1 MSKSSVDRRSLC
13 PDTVVQVKLDLIRIS
28 SVAATVGFL
37 GISCAFAQQPID
49 RAAPKLPA
57 PTLDRTI
64 LPIPDRGRAGLTT
77 YDAKNPET
85 SFPPIVPLRPPTKA
99 PNVLIVLLD
108 DVGFGASSAFG
119 GPVNMPTAEKMAA
132 EGLRYTRFHTTA
144 MCAPTRA
151 ALLTGRNH
159 HSVGFGTITETATSA
174 PGYNTTLP
182 NTKATIQQTLRL
194 NGYATAMFGKSHEVP
209 IWEQSPAGP
218 FDRWPTGTGF
228 SYFYGFIG
236 GETNQYFPALY
247 ENSVKVDPPRSPEQ
261 GYTLNEDLADR
272 SIAWIRGQKALA
284 PDQPFFVYYASGAT
298 HAPHH
303 VPAEWRE
310 KYKGR
315 FDQGWDKLREQT
327 FARQKELGVIP
338 RQAELTARHKE
349 IPAWDEMPETLKPVL
364 RRQMENYA
372 GFLEQ
377 TDHEVG
383 RVVQAI
389 SDMGMLDNTLIYYII
404 GDNGA
409 SGEGTLNGT
418 FSEHVPANG
427 LNDLETPQLLAERI
441 DLIGTPRSHPHYA
454 VGWAHALDTPY
465 QWAKQTASHWGG
477 TRNGMIVR
485 WPDGF
490 KAKGEVRNQFHHVI
504 DVAPTILEAANLPQ
518 PTMVNGVLQA
528 PIEGV
533 SMSYTFDDAKAADR
547 HVTQYFEQ
555 YGNRGIYHQGWT
567 ASTRHSIPWLLA
579 GKQVALDDDVWEL
592 YDTNANWTQ
601 AQSGDLAKQNPQK
614 LAELQRL
621 FLLEGAKYNVFPLD
635 DRRGE
640 RFNSDLAGRPTLI
653 RGNRQVLYSGME
665 GLPQEAILNLKNTSH
680 SITAEIVAD
689 DRANGVILGQGGT
702 QNGWAF
708 YFKDGKLKY
717 GYNYATLKTTVV
729 TTADQVS
736 KGSHQVRLEFVY
748 DGGGLGKGAGVRLY
762 VDGKK
767 SGEGRLDASIPF
779 TFGSEDRSAVGRNA
793 GSPVIPD
800 DYKAGSAFTGQV
812 NWVVV
817 ETGDVS
823 SSKLITPQ

>member
-1 MSKSSVDRRSLC
+1 MEIPMHRKTTSL
-13 PDTVVQVKLDLIRIS
+13 L
-28 SVAATVGFL
+28 ATSALV
-37 GISCAFAQQPID
+37 AFALC
-49 RAAPKLPA
+49 APPGYA
-57 PTLDRTI
+57 QSVLDRTV
-64 LPIPDRGRAGLTT
+64 LPIPDRGQVGSTT
-77 YDAKNPET
+77 YDAKDPDT
-85 SFPPIVPLRPPTKA
+85 RFPPIVPLRPPAGA

-119 GPVNMPTAEKMAA
+119 GPVNMPTAERVAA
-132 EGLRYTRFHTTA
+132 DGLRYTRFHTTA

-174 PGYNTTLP
+174 PGYSTMLP

-228 SYFYGFIG
+228 NYFYGFIG

-247 ENSVKVDPPRSPEQ
+247 ENTTKVNPPRSPQQ

-272 SIAWIRGQKALA
+272 SIAWIRQQKALA
-284 PDQPFFVYYASGAT
+284 PDQPFFVYYATGAT

-303 VPAEWRE
+303 VPAQWRE

-315 FDQGWDKLREQT
+315 FDRGWDALRQET
-327 FARQKELGVIP
+327 FARQKNLGIIP
-338 RQAELTARHKE
+338 QRAELTERHKE
-349 IPAWDEMPETLKPVL
+349 IPAWDQTSEALRPVL

-389 SDMGMLDNTLIYYII
+389 QDLGILENTLIIYII

-418 FSEHVPANG
+418 FSEHVPANA
-427 LNDLETPQLLAERI
+427 LNDRETPELLAQRI

-454 VGWAHALDTPY
+454 VGWAHAMNTPY
-465 QWAKQTASHWGG
+465 QWTKQTASHWGG
-477 TRNGMIVR
+477 TRNGTIVR
-485 WPDGF
+485 WPKGF
-490 KAKGEVRNQFHHVI
+490 SAKGELRHQFHHVI
-504 DVAPTILEAANLPQ
+504 DVAPTILEAAKLPQ
-518 PTMVNGVLQA
+518 PTMVDGVLQA

-533 SMSYTFDDAKAADR
+533 SMMYTLNDASAADR
-547 HVTQYFEQ
+547 HTTQYFEQ

-567 ASTRHSIPWLLA
+567 AVTRHSIPWLLA
-579 GKQVALDDDVWEL
+579 GQQVAFDADAWEL

-601 AQSGDLAKQNPQK
+601 AQPQDLAKQNPQK

-621 FLLEGAKYNVFPLD
+621 FLIEGTKYNVFPLD

-640 RFNSDLAGRPTLI
+640 RFNSDLAGRPTLV
-653 RGNRQVLYSGME
+653 RGNRQILYPGMG

-680 SITAEIVAD
+680 SITAEIVVPDGLAD
-689 DRANGVILGQGGT
+689 GALLSQGGT
-702 QNGWAF
+702 QNGWAL
-708 YFKDGKLKY
+708 YLKDGKLKY
-717 GYNYATLKTTVV
+717 GYNYATLKETVV
-729 TTADQVS
+729 AAADPVS
-736 KGSHQVRLEFVY
+736 NGTHQVRMEFAY
-748 DGGGLGKGAGVRLY
+748 DGNGLGKGATITLY

-767 SGEGRLDASIPF
+767 GGEGRLDATIPF
-779 TFGSEDRSAVGRNA
+779 TFGSEDRSEVGKNP
-793 GSPVIPD
+793 GSPVIPG
-800 DYKAGSAFTGQV
+800 DYGAGSTFNGRV
-812 NWVVV
+812 NWVLV

-823 SSKLITPQ
+823 PSKLITPQQASEYHLIQR